1 MRQSDDLVRSYT
13 VGKCMMACKFD
24 PDARV
29 PSHELTNQ
37 WGDGLT
43 PSGSESA
50 LQRPRNWY
58 VSRCV
63 PCLHVLISMAVTT
76 AAAPAQLCCRNGVVG
91 TSLASSSSRRVW
103 DR

>member
-37 WGDGLT
+37 
-43 PSGSESA
+43 
-50 LQRPRNWY
+50 
-58 VSRCV
+58 
-63 PCLHVLISMAVTT
+63 
-76 AAAPAQLCCRNGVVG
+76 
-91 TSLASSSSRRVW
+91 LA
-103 DR
+103 